1 MIQENSA
8 VYEDFVFGELPVSV
22 EAIQDHIQR
31 FFPQNMEKGSWI
43 QAILLKT
50 AMGFIRRLSVNAA
63 WNLGTFIGKSL
74 YFFKLR
80 SNIAFVNLDIVYG
93 DSKSASEKNDIYKA
107 SLKNFG
113 HVIVN
118 YPRLPFAGE
127 AFWANHCELT
137 NEEVLKTAINR
148 KKGVL
153 FVGGHIGMWDMA
165 GGKVGMSGYPT
176 SVVAK
181 KIGNPVI
188 NRFVADARS
197 SMNMG
202 QIANKNTMARILES
216 LKRGE
221 AIVLAIDENM
231 KKERGVF
238 VDWMGKPASSVKST
252 AYIAKKSGAA
262 VVPGF
267 MIQKGPDTFQVILGE
282 ELAWLDCPEDLEQ
295 ELLMNTQNQ
304 ARAVQEIILQYPE
317 LWFWIHK
324 RWKIRPE
331 GEENPYE
338 GNRRKKA
345 GKSVEK

>member
-1 MIQENSA
+1 MTQENAA

-50 AMGFIRRLSVNAA
+50 ATGFIRRLSVNAA
-63 WNLGTFIGKSL
+63 WHLGTLIGIIL
-74 YFFKLR
+74 YFIKLR
-80 SNIAFVNLDIVYG
+80 GHVAAVNLDIVYG
-93 DSKSASEKNDIYKA
+93 DSKSEPEKMAIYKA

-118 YPRLPFAGE
+118 YLRLPFAGE
-127 AFWANHCELT
+127 VFWTNHCEFT
-137 NEEVLKTAINR
+137 NEAVLKTAINR

-181 KIGNPVI
+181 KIGNPAI
-188 NRFVADARS
+188 NRFVGDARA

-262 VVPGF
+262 VIPGF
-267 MIQKGPDTFQVILGE
+267 MIQKGPDTFQMILGE
-282 ELAWLDCPEDLEQ
+282 ELEWLNCPGDMER
-295 ELLMNTQNQ
+295 ELFINTQNQ
-304 ARAVQEIILQYPE
+304 ARAVQDIILQYPE

-338 GNRRKKA
+338 AKGRKNA
-345 GKSVEK
+345 